1 MDSLFSQVE
10 LDQELLKLNAKKTES
25 VKKVEVKKEDDRVF
39 DKKLFIVDG
48 YSLIYRSYFA
58 FITKPLTDKDGK
70 NVSSFFG
77 FFNTIFM
84 LLKEYKFD
92 YFVIAFDANGPTF
105 RHEMYPEYKA
115 NRDKTPDDLHAQIPL
130 IMDTLKKMNIP
141 TISKVGFEADDLI
154 ATLAVN
160 ATRLGIDTVMV
171 TADKDL
177 LQLVNNHVK
186 ALRPPKKNQ
195 PKYELFG
202 EKEVKETYEVK
213 PSQIIDY
220 LALLGD
226 SADNVPGVKG
236 IGEKTATK
244 LLEEYN
250 SIEGIYRHLDSL
262 SKGLRGKLEAGIDSV
277 KLSKELVELKSDVFT
292 LESFDSPEFM
302 TSTIDYNAGLEDFYA
317 RNCNSLARTA
327 LSLSGGGKSVLEEVI
342 KNSEDK
348 STQTAPKEYL
358 GVGSYTLLTD
368 IKVVRAYFESAKR
381 SGGVIAFDTET
392 TSTEIK
398 DATLVG
404 FSFSYELMKAYYCP
418 LISQNKEY
426 LKLDD
431 VLTLFKDYFST
442 GDLKVVGQNI
452 KYDIALLNKYG
463 VNVKSIL
470 FDTMIASWLIDSNS
484 GQYSLDELAS
494 KYLAYDTIHFD
505 DIVKKGEDFSS
516 VCVEDALS
524 YSGEDSD
531 LTYRLYK
538 YFDYLLEEKGLKSVF
553 EQYELPLINVLISM
567 EREGVGLDRGFMTEL
582 DLKLSKRLEKLKED
596 IYAFAGHEFN
606 INSSLQLSKVLF
618 EEKALEAVKKTQ
630 RGFSTDTATLEALK
644 GKDPIIDSLLEYR
657 GVAKLL
663 STYVDALPLLCDEN
677 DRIHTSYLQT
687 GTATGRLSSRNP
699 NLQNI
704 PIRTDDGRLIRSAF
718 VAKEGCKFLSA
729 DYSQIELVML
739 AHISGDKELSRA
751 FNEGLDV
758 HRFTAS
764 LIFSKDV
771 DEISAAERRI
781 AKTINF
787 GIMYG
792 MSPFRLS
799 NELGISRSDAK
810 TFIDRYFERY
820 SGIKAFVEKTVKDC
834 EQNGYVKTMGGHI
847 RAVSQINSRNKN
859 EKSGAERVA
868 VNTVIQGSAAELM
881 KKAMIDIYSDIKERG
896 IKSKILLQ
904 VHDEIILEVYE
915 DELEEVTSLVRSRME
930 GAAKLNV
937 PLKAG
942 IEVGK
947 RWGDMH

>member
-10 LDQELLKLNAKKTES
+10 LDQELLKLQQKKSEV
-25 VKKVEVKKEDDRVF
+25 VKKVEKTEIDDKPF
-39 DKKLFIVDG
+39 DKKLYIVDG

-58 FITKPLTDKDGK
+58 FINRPLTDKEGN

-84 LLKEYKFD
+84 LLKEYEFD

-115 NRDKTPDDLHAQIPL
+115 NRDKTPDDLHAQIPIIL
-130 IMDTLKKMNIP
+130 ETLKKMNIP
-141 TISKVGFEADDLI
+141 TISKVGYEADDLI

-177 LQLVNNHVK
+177 LQLINNHVK
-186 ALRPPKKNQ
+186 ALRPPKKGQ

-202 EKEVKETYEVK
+202 KDEVIEAYSVK
-213 PSQIIDY
+213 PEQIIDY
-220 LALLGD
+220 LSLLGD

-236 IGEKTATK
+236 IGEKTAVK

-262 SKGLRGKLEAGIDSV
+262 AKGLRGKLEQGKESAM
-277 KLSKELVELKSDVFT
+277 LSKTLVTLDSSVFT
-292 LESFDSPEFM
+292 LETFDSPEFL
-302 TSTIDYNAGLEDFYA
+302 TSTINYGAGVEDFVA
-317 RNCNSLARTA
+317 RNCNNLAKTA
-327 LSLSGGGKSVLEEVI
+327 LALSGGGRKIMEEAVK
-342 KNSEDK
+342 KNEEK
-348 STQTAPKEYL
+348 TTQTAPQEYL
-358 GVGSYTLLTD
+358 GVGSYTILTD

-398 DATLVG
+398 DAKFVG
-404 FSFSYELMKAYYCP
+404 FSFSYEMKKAFYCP
-418 LISQNKEY
+418 LISQQKEY

-431 VLTLFKDYFST
+431 VITLFNDYFST
-442 GDLKVVGQNI
+442 GLLKVVGQNI
-452 KYDIALLNKYG
+452 KYDIELLAKYG
-463 VNVKSIL
+463 VKIKDVH
-470 FDTMIASWLIDSNS
+470 FDTMIAAWLIDSNS
-484 GQYSLDELAS
+484 AQYSLDDLAS

-505 DIVKKGEDFSS
+505 DIVKKGEDFSY
-516 VCVEDALS
+516 VDLDNALS
-524 YSGEDSD
+524 YSAEDSD

-538 YFDYLLEEKGLKSVF
+538 YFDTLLVEKDLKKVF
-553 EQYELPLINVLISM
+553 EEYELPLIDVLVDM
-567 EREGVGLDRGFMTEL
+567 EKEGVLLDKEFMAQL
-582 DLKLSKRLEKLKED
+582 DERLSKKLDELTAQ
-596 IYAFAGHEFN
+596 IHSLAGHDFN
-606 INSSLQLSKVLF
+606 INSSIQLSKVLF
-618 EEKALEAVKKTQ
+618 EERGLEAVKKTQ

-644 GKDPIIDSLLEYR
+644 GKDPIIDLLLEYR
-657 GVAKLL
+657 VGAKLL

-677 DRIHTSYLQT
+677 NRIHTSYLQT

-718 VAKEGCKFLSA
+718 VSKEGTLFLSA

-739 AHISGDKELSRA
+739 AHISGDEELSKA
-751 FNEGLDV
+751 FNEGIDV
-758 HRFTAS
+758 HRYTAS
-764 LIFSKDV
+764 LIFSKNV
-771 DEISAAERRI
+771 DEITTNERRI

-810 TFIDRYFERY
+810 EFIERYFERY
-820 SGIKAFVEKTVKDC
+820 CGVKTFVDSVVADC
-834 EQNGYVKTMGGHI
+834 EKNGYVKTMGGHI

-859 EKSGAERVA
+859 EKSAAERVA
-868 VNTVIQGSAAELM
+868 VNTVIQGSAAELV
-881 KKAMIDIYSDIKERG
+881 KKAMIAISSDLSTKG
-896 IKSKILLQ
+896 LKSKILLQ
-904 VHDEIILEVYE
+904 VHDEIILEVY
-915 DELEEVTSLVRSRME
+915 DNELDVVKEIVRSRME
-930 GAAKLNV
+930 NAEKLNV

-942 IEVGK
+942 IEVSK